1 LDAASG
7 VLVLLVPVSGQDVAE
22 DSRRDQSDSD
32 GSFTLSNILPGRY
45 TLVAIAGGWKIDW
58 ADPATLKPYL
68 AKGRLLDV
76 APGQTQ
82 TVTASVQTL
91 LKSP

>member
-1 LDAASG
+1 
-7 VLVLLVPVSGQDVAE
+7 
-22 DSRRDQSDSD
+22 
-32 GSFTLSNILPGRY
+32 
-45 TLVAIAGGWKIDW
+45 VAIAGGWKIDW

-82 TVTASVQTL
+82 TVTASVQPL